1 MSTIKTLALSLLSVW
16 LLTTSCRDT
25 EPSSKQQDSGITI
38 HRDVSPVLI
47 GRERNPVL
55 RIQLRADGAQVNAED
70 VVSSLRITTEGTTD
84 IEDITSVDIF
94 YAGEQGLPEGAVRFG
109 GTNDIGEVMEI
120 TGKQELKEGDNFFWV
135 SYELKEDA
143 ELLNKVDAGLEQL
156 TFESGKSWSPAKT
169 SPGKAKR
176 IGVVV
181 RQGGQERVHTY
192 RIPGLVTTNEGTLIA
207 AYDIRYDNA
216 SDLQGDIDVGINRST
231 DGGQTWEEMQVIMD
245 MGEWGGLPEEQNG
258 IGDPS
263 ILVDDETGT
272 IWVAALWT
280 HGMPG
285 ERAWTASG
293 PGLEPEETGQ
303 FMLVKS
309 EDDGQTWSD
318 PINITKQIKDPDWQL
333 LLQGPGKGITMDD
346 GTLVFPAQFK
356 DEEGMP
362 YATIIYSQDQ
372 GESWSIGSGAKSN
385 TTEAQVVQLS
395 DGSLMLNMRDN
406 RGGARSVYTTDD
418 LGVSWQKHPTS
429 RSALIEPVSMASLIA
444 FPCPENESGRRCL
457 LFSNPN
463 STESRRKMTIKMS
476 TDDGMSWPEQQQLL
490 LNENQGYGYSCLTPV
505 DKRTVGILYEG
516 AGDLYFQK
524 VMLKELLRD
533 EEF

>member
-1 MSTIKTLALSLLSVW
+1 MSTIKMFVLSLLSVW
-16 LLTTSCRDT
+16 LLTTSCSDR
-25 EPSSKQQDSGITI
+25 EPSSQQPDSGITI
-38 HRDVSPVLI
+38 HQKVSPVLI

-55 RIQLRADGAQVNAED
+55 HVQLQGEGKLVNID
-70 VVSSLRITTEGTTD
+70 DPVSSLKITTEGTTD
-84 IEDITSVDIF
+84 IEDIASVDVF
-94 YAGEQGLPEGAVRFG
+94 YAGEEGSLEEAVHFG
-109 GTNDIGEVMEI
+109 RTDDIGEVIEI
-120 TGKQELKEGDNFFWV
+120 TGKQELMEGTNFFWV

-143 ELLNKVDAGLEQL
+143 ELLNKVDAGLEEL
-156 TFESGKSWSPAKT
+156 SFESGASWSPAEA
-169 SPGKAKR
+169 SPEGTKS
-176 IGVVV
+176 IGVAV
-181 RQGGQERVHTY
+181 RQGGEEGVHTY

-207 AYDIRYDNA
+207 AYDIRYDSA
-216 SDLQGDIDVGINRST
+216 GDLQGDIDVGINRST
-231 DGGQTWEEMQVIMD
+231 DGGQTWEEMQIIMD
-245 MGEWGGLPEEQNG
+245 RGEWGGLPEAQNG

-263 ILVDDETGT
+263 ILVDDETGA

-318 PINITKQIKDPDWQL
+318 PVNITKQIKDPDWQL

-362 YATIIYSQDQ
+362 YATIIYSKDR

-406 RGGARSVYTTDD
+406 RGGSRSVYTTDD
-418 LGVSWQKHPTS
+418 L
-429 RSALIEPVSMASLIA
+429 RSE
-444 FPCPENESGRRCL
+444 
-457 LFSNPN
+457 
-463 STESRRKMTIKMS
+463 
-476 TDDGMSWPEQQQLL
+476 
-490 LNENQGYGYSCLTPV
+490 
-505 DKRTVGILYEG
+505 
-516 AGDLYFQK
+516 
-524 VMLKELLRD
+524 
-533 EEF
+533 